1 VRVGET
7 RYIALPTHPH
17 YGHPVRVIRQLTE
30 KEHTGC
36 LIEDLTHP
44 GFHFHILAHWLSA
57 LPQGATKGQ
66 VDQAPIILPLAAL
79 DKLVQLLLGKHQQG
93 RADHHDPAVEPTQC
107 TPVAAVASCQPNP
120 TQPLPL
126 LYDPQADRRNTP

>member
-1 VRVGET
+1 MRVGET

-17 YGHPVRVIRQLTE
+17 YGRPVRVIRQLTAR
-30 KEHTGC
+30 EHTWC

-44 GFHFHILAHWLSA
+44 GFHFHLLAHWLSA
-57 LPQGATKGQ
+57 FPQDAPKGQ
-66 VDQAPIILPLAAL
+66 VDQAPIILPLGAL

-93 RADHHDPAVEPTQC
+93 RADQNDPAVEQTQC
-107 TPVAAVASCQPNP
+107 PPVAAVARCQPHP
-120 TQPLPL
+120 TEPLPL